1 MSKVALITNSTIGI
15 GTAMRFLAYGVDL
28 GFSLAMEGP

>member
-15 GTAMRFLAYGVDL
+15 GIAMGFLAYSVDL
-28 GFSLAMEGP
+28 GFSLAIERP